1 MWYEQGVAN
10 EDRVEVVDGTLAVAD
25 NQVAFV
31 ARVASEPW
39 RTTGIAALEAHA
51 AQSLDL

>member
-10 EDRVEVVDGTLAVAD
+10 EDRVEVVDGTLAVAG

-31 ARVASEPW
+31 ARIASKSW
-39 RTTGIAALEAHA
+39 RALGIAALEAHA
-51 AQSLDL
+51 V